1 MSRMAFVMAVLF
13 ILWKIVP
20 IRLPKLIINEDITFV
35 NNKITSSAQQISSI
49 VSSITKNKN
58 ELWKTVRPTG
68 FQKPLISSRFYLLP
82 VHLCLL
88 LYSLCCQYLL
98 LTFWVFIL
106 SFSQFGKIRDTAAL
120 NTKRFLFQ
128 IIRRF
133 WLCFCCFFGS
143 VAYISF
149 ILKCYHLSRVNFLYL
164 NVVFH

>member
-1 MSRMAFVMAVLF
+1 MSRTAFVMAVLF

-20 IRLPKLIINEDITFV
+20 ITLPKLIINEDITC
-35 NNKITSSAQQISSI
+35 KQQNHRFCPTNIKHCI
-49 VSSITKNKN
+49 KCYKEQKWT
-58 ELWKTVRPTG
+58 WTG
-68 FQKPLISSRFYLLP
+68 FQKPLISIRFYLLP

-120 NTKRFLFQ
+120 NTKRFPFQ